1 MKICKKLCISILS
14 VFATACLSLGIIT
27 LPKVNASA
35 ETPQLAQSLSMNYG
49 ASVRINKTES
59 YEDNGIR
66 FSATISE
73 AEYNVARLM
82 DNAVFGM
89 FIMPESYLTRF
100 GDLSAENVNLGGVY
114 DWKENKSNEYFYGG
128 SEIQAESHRILAMTY
143 TELPNDTEKDG
154 YKVINGSVVAIK
166 DDNLDM
172 NYVGRAFIRY
182 EVDGFYFYEMAEW
195 SEGYVGNNVRS
206 ITEVA
211 DKALKDPTS
220 NLNANEQK
228 ALTDAYLVKS
238 YTVDGYT
245 AITSEADFA
254 AMNENGKYYLA
265 NDITVSAA
273 YANAFS
279 GVLNGNGK
287 KITVNGTSLFGT
299 FTGTL
304 KNVQIT
310 TNASIISSM
319 QGGLVDGVTV
329 NHTYSDSA
337 ANAIAA
343 KSAKVARV
351 ENCILYTDNNATA
364 FVADGGAF
372 VSNCVETTD
381 TTAKYKEIT
390 FATENGQIRK
400 FIKEG
405 ASISDKFIYAAETSL
420 VGSVNEWNKE
430 FAAVTSDDTY
440 YATESE
446 TLYDST
452 ANWKKIADSAIIN
465 GTAVNVATPYG
476 YETVHAG
483 NREWTTT
490 SIEKYTSV
498 RFAAKMSGYFLLK
511 SDWTIYS
518 DANDWMQIALDQQ
531 EDGSWTVTVYGAIYN
546 GSAWINSYQ
555 KTDITATTLAEAMN
569 FVSFGYTTYA
579 TEVYVIAAEEEEE
592 TPVNT
597 VEVVSSAMSG
607 TTVAE
612 GETAPEGFAKVST
625 RTIADADKGSVFAD
639 VDVSQY
645 SELSFAFKSSSW
657 MLFEGWGKYT
667 HQVDIWVTVQLIN
680 NFDGTWTVTASGTSH
695 TFTYSGTTLKEIL
708 KNWYNDSGKTFYVTE
723 LIGVKVEL
731 KLYGVQIVEQA
742 IAGSTA
748 TTAVNAPE
756 GFEYAYEY
764 ASIPAGTAFVDADIS
779 GYSEVKFNMWLNS
792 GYICIVGWGA
802 YAENSGW
809 GKQWT
814 PITLTNNGDGTWT
827 ILIEALIAGAG
838 KNPYSY
844 TVSGTKLSEV
854 LATWFDFTSGATV
867 YITEIRGEKLPG
879 WGEKIADSALANA
892 TVSTEEAP
900 AGYETVFSKSG
911 LAKGDFEAINLSDYS
926 EIRFQVKASSWILFG
941 GWGTY
946 YDKRAWIPWTLTKDE
961 SGVWTLRIDTTINGK
976 DYYEEVV
983 SGSTLKE
990 ALNKFYSDAGSI
1002 TVYSTEVRAI
1012 KDTTPVWGDKI
1023 INSAL
1028 GNATVTEES
1037 APDKFENVYEKTDL
1051 TAGAFANINLS
1062 QYKEVRFWIKLN
1074 SGWFVLNNSW
1084 ETYYAHK
1091 NWTKVTLVN
1100 NNDGTWALSWYTQA
1114 QNTNGETT
1122 SESPFT
1128 ATVSGETLKQ
1138 MLVNYYGS
1146 DTTNAFVTELRGIKK
1161 DTPVVEV
1168 PEITEQ
1174 PVALEPQEHTALWGE
1189 EVTAN
1194 GAVGFIQTNNVT
1206 VPNGYAYVVA
1216 GQPATTANSDGVR
1229 VGEFFEA
1236 VDISEYTE
1244 VRFAFK
1250 SSSWMLF
1257 GGWGSYVH
1265 VPDEWISVKMRQT
1278 STDTWEVTVYAAN
1291 AVSGVDPCTATY
1303 TGSTL
1308 QQVLI
1313 SWYNATGE
1321 TFYMTDV
1328 RGVKGA
1334 VKSNSVVIDAC
1345 VLTANVTLD
1354 TTVAAPNGFES
1365 VYKVSGT
1372 FDTNKKS
1379 TTDLSGYSEV
1389 RFALK
1394 SEKYFLISG
1403 WAIYFKES
1411 YTDWAPVIMKNN
1423 GDGTWEVSVYAD
1435 VFTGSAV
1442 ANPYTTTYTGNS
1454 VATILADWYN
1464 GANIYVTELCGVPA
1478 GVASDAK
1485 VSNLVCTTV
1494 YNTTDVTA
1502 PDGYDNVYRKDGLEK
1517 GDFATIDI
1525 SSYAEV
1531 NFQIQSSSWI
1541 LYGSWAGSIHTPN
1554 KWIDVRLVK
1563 QAGNAWAV
1571 YVNGKEE
1578 QTLTYTGTT
1587 LNEVLAL
1594 WYNDNAATFYVTELR
1609 GVYGS
1614 YETSQIKAIAML
1626 QSDKTNT
1633 TKKAALELSKVIKDI
1648 TGVELLVEYYNN
1660 LGELDTDKCYLVL
1673 GTLAAAE
1680 VNTSLLTTETGYIM
1694 KKAGH
1699 NVMLYA
1705 TTSDGMYNAV
1715 YGFLN
1720 TYFGVEYY
1728 TDSAMTYTDDNPMI
1742 GGAEM
1747 VVFNPSIEY
1756 TWAVDGLLTDG
1767 ANGDFNWAYVNRL
1780 GYSNLYTQLGGGG
1793 WHNFLTV
1800 ISEEKYGA
1808 SGTVAQHS
1816 EWFVTKKDPDNQ
1828 SFKTLNI
1835 ANYGD
1840 EIAVAVANEFAVMI
1854 AQTPTVDVWQ
1864 FSAPDY
1870 VDSALT
1876 SDVYVAFMNKVA
1888 ANLNGQISRKVNL
1901 MLLAYNSTFAAPTT
1915 AFAPQTNVGF
1925 TVMAAPID
1933 MNYYYGFDNTTF
1945 TGASGKTNA
1954 WYLEQITAW
1963 GEKADELYVWNYS
1976 TYFDNYFVPLD
1987 TITNMQSKYQ
1997 AYAAAGVTGI
2007 YDQGS
2012 GEANAT
2018 DWAEL
2023 KVYLKA
2029 ELAKNVNADVDALIE
2044 NFMKGYFGE
2053 AAAPYMLQFLNAQQ
2067 AHYATIASNM
2077 RGGHIT
2083 RDSLFDKSYWGT
2095 SSSNSMLTEWYG
2107 YIQSALNV
2115 TTDATL
2121 KARIQKE
2128 ALTIR
2133 YLNQV
2138 LFNYSGTKKTLTV
2151 TTVAGATVTD
2161 SLEQIITDAKALG
2174 ITRFA
2179 EGTGWVCNDGTLF
2192 GTNNLKDGAIDNLA

>member
-14 VFATACLSLGIIT
+14 VFATACLSLGIIVF
-27 LPKVNASA
+27 PKVNASA
-35 ETPQLAQSLSMNYG
+35 ETPQLAQSLSMKYG
-49 ASVRINKTES
+49 ASVRINKTDS

-114 DWKENKSNEYFYGG
+114 DWKENKSSEYFYGG

-182 EVDGFYFYEMAEW
+182 EVDGFYFYEMAAW
-195 SEGYVGNNVRS
+195 SEGYVNNNVRS
-206 ITEVA
+206 VAEVA

-220 NLNANEQK
+220 NLSANEQK
-228 ALTDAYLVKS
+228 ALTDAYIVKS

-245 AITSEADFA
+245 AINSAEDFA
-254 AMNENGKYYLA
+254 AMNANGKYYLA
-265 NDITVSAA
+265 KDITVSAT

-287 KITVNGTSLFGT
+287 KITANGTALFGT

-329 NHTYSDSA
+329 NYTYSDSA

-343 KSAKVARV
+343 SSKKVARV

-381 TTAKYKEIT
+381 LTAKYKEIV

-405 ASISDKFIYAAETSL
+405 ATISDKFIYAAETAL

-430 FAAVTSDDTY
+430 FTTVTSDDTY
-440 YATESE
+440 YATETE
-446 TLYDST
+446 TVYDST

-465 GTAVNVATPYG
+465 GTAVSADAPYG

-483 NREWTTT
+483 NREWTTA
-490 SIEKYTSV
+490 SIEKYTSI

-518 DANDWMQIALDQQ
+518 DANDWMQIALDKQ

-546 GSAWINSYQ
+546 SSAWVNSYQ
-555 KTDITATTLAEAMN
+555 KADITATTLAEAMN
-569 FVSFGYTTYA
+569 FVPFGYTTYA
-579 TEVYVIAAEEEEE
+579 TEVYAEKQAS
-592 TPVNT
+592 ND
-597 VEVVSSAMSG
+597 VE
-607 TTVAE
+607 
-612 GETAPEGFAKVST
+612 
-625 RTIADADKGSVFAD
+625 I
-639 VDVSQY
+639 
-645 SELSFAFKSSSW
+645 
-657 MLFEGWGKYT
+657 
-667 HQVDIWVTVQLIN
+667 I
-680 NFDGTWTVTASGTSH
+680 
-695 TFTYSGTTLKEIL
+695 
-708 KNWYNDSGKTFYVTE
+708 
-723 LIGVKVEL
+723 
-731 KLYGVQIVEQA
+731 EQA

-748 TTAVNAPE
+748 TTAVTAPE
-756 GFEYAYEY
+756 GFEKAYAY
-764 ASIPAGTAFVDADIS
+764 ASIPAGTNFASVDIS
-779 GYSEVKFNMWLNS
+779 GYSEVKFNMWLDG
-792 GYICIVGWGA
+792 GYICIKSWGA
-802 YAENSGW
+802 YAENAGW
-809 GKQWT
+809 GKKWV
-814 PITLTNNGDGTWT
+814 PITLTNNEDGSWT
-827 ILIEALIAGAG
+827 VTIEALIAGVNA
-838 KNPYSY
+838 NPYSY
-844 TVSGTKLSEV
+844 TVSGTTLDTV
-854 LATWFDFTSGATV
+854 LDTWFDFVGSASI
-867 YITEIRGEKLPG
+867 YITEIRGIAKEG
-879 WGEKIADSALANA
+879 SGGESVEPTAPWATLIENCVVTTTATLDETATAPDGFEYVYALSGTFTTTGKS
-892 TVSTEEAP
+892 TV
-900 AGYETVFSKSG
+900 
-911 LAKGDFEAINLSDYS
+911 DLSDYT
-926 EIRFQVKASSWILFG
+926 EVRFAVKATKYFLIN
-941 GWGTY
+941 GWGVYFKESYT
-946 YDKRAWIPWTLTKDE
+946 DWATVVMVNNGSNSWTVSVYGDVWDGSKVHNPYVVDYTGASVNEILAKWE
-961 SGVWTLRIDTTINGK
+961 S
-976 DYYEEVV
+976 
-983 SGSTLKE
+983 SGSTVYVTELRGE
-990 ALNKFYSDAGSI
+990 AE
-1002 TVYSTEVRAI
+1002 T
-1012 KDTTPVWGDKI
+1012 WGDKI

-1028 GNATVTEES
+1028 GNATATENG
-1037 APDKFENVYEKTDL
+1037 APAGFENAYEKTDL

-1074 SGWFVLNNSW
+1074 SGWLVLNNSW
-1084 ETYYAHK
+1084 TTYYAHK

-1100 NNDGTWALSWYTQA
+1100 NNDGTWALSWYSKA

-1128 ATVSGETLKQ
+1128 ATVSGITLKEL
-1138 MLVNYYGS
+1138 LVNYYGS
-1146 DTTNAFVTELRGIKK
+1146 DTTNAYVTELRGIKK
-1161 DTPVVEV
+1161 DIPVVEV
-1168 PEITEQ
+1168 PEIEE
-1174 PVALEPQEHTALWGE
+1174 PVLPEEEENTVFWGE
-1189 EVTAN
+1189 QVTGS
-1194 GAVGFIQTNNVT
+1194 GAVGFTQTNAVT
-1206 VPNGYAYVVA
+1206 VPNGYACVVS
-1216 GQPATTANSDGVR
+1216 GQPATTANADGIR
-1229 VGEFFEA
+1229 VGEFFTP
-1236 VDISEYTE
+1236 VDISAYKE

-1265 VPDEWISVKMRQT
+1265 VPDEWISVKMQQT
-1278 STDTWEVTVYAAN
+1278 ATDTWKVTVYAAN
-1291 AVSGVDPCTATY
+1291 AVSGVDPYEATY

-1308 QQVLI
+1308 QEVLI
-1313 SWYNATGE
+1313 SWYNATTS

-1328 RGVKGA
+1328 RGVKE
-1334 VKSNSVVIDAC
+1334 VSSNDIIIDEC
-1345 VLTANVTLD
+1345 VLKSDVTLD
-1354 TTVAAPNGFES
+1354 TTVASPNGFES

-1389 RFALK
+1389 SFAVK

-1442 ANPYTTTYTGNS
+1442 ANPYTTTYTGNT

-1464 GANIYVTELCGVPA
+1464 GANIYVTELRGVPA
-1478 GVASDAK
+1478 GVNSNVK
-1485 VSNLVCTTV
+1485 VSDLVCTTA
-1494 YNTTDVTA
+1494 YPTTDVTA
-1502 PDGYDNVYRKDGLEK
+1502 PDGFDSVYRKDGLEK
-1517 GDFATIDI
+1517 GDFATTDI

-1531 NFQIQSSSWI
+1531 NFKIQSSSWI

-1563 QAGNAWAV
+1563 QANNAWVV

-1587 LNEVLAL
+1587 LNEVLGE
-1594 WYNDNAATFYVTELR
+1594 WYNDKGATFYVTELR
-1609 GVYGS
+1609 GVYGT
-1614 YETSQIKAIAML
+1614 YETSQIKSIAML
-1626 QSDKTNT
+1626 QADKTT
-1633 TKKAALELSKVIKDI
+1633 DTKKAALELSKTIKDI

-1660 LGELDTDKCYLVL
+1660 LGELDADKCYLVL

-1694 KKAGH
+1694 KKAGNH
-1699 NVMLYA
+1699 VMLYA

-1728 TDSAMTYTDDNPMI
+1728 TDSVMTYTDDNPII

-1756 TWAVDGLLTDG
+1756 TWAVDGLLTES
-1767 ANGDFNWAYVNRL
+1767 ANGDFNWAYVHRL
-1780 GYSNLYTQLGGGG
+1780 GYSNLYTKLGGGS

-1840 EIAVAVANEFAVMI
+1840 AIAVAVANEFAAMI
-1854 AQTPTVDVWQ
+1854 AATPSVDVWQ

-1870 VDSALT
+1870 VDSAFT

-1888 ANLNGQISRKVNL
+1888 ANLNSQISRKVNL
-1901 MLLAYNSTFAAPTT
+1901 MLLAYGSTFAAPTT

-1925 TVMAAPID
+1925 TVMAAPIE
-1933 MNYYYGFDNTTF
+1933 MNYYYGFDNDTF
-1945 TGASGKTNA
+1945 TGANGETNA
-1954 WYLEQITAW
+1954 WYLAQITAW

-1987 TITNMQSKYQ
+1987 TITNMQSRYQ

-2029 ELAKNVNADVDALIE
+2029 ELARNVNADVDALIE
-2044 NFMKGYFGE
+2044 NFMKAYFGE
-2053 AAAPYMLQFLNAQQ
+2053 AAAPYMLQLLTAQQ
-2067 AHYATIASNM
+2067 AHYATIAGNM

-2083 RDSLFDKSYWGT
+2083 RDSLFSKSYWGT
-2095 SSSNSMLTEWYG
+2095 SNDNSMLTEWYG
-2107 YIQSALNV
+2107 YIQSALNA
-2115 TTDATL
+2115 TSDATL
-2121 KARIQKE
+2121 KARIHKE

-2151 TTVAGATVTD
+2151 TTVEGATVTD
-2161 SLEQIITDAKALG
+2161 SLEQIKTDAKSLG

-2179 EGTGWVCNDGTLF
+2179 EGLGWICNDGNIF